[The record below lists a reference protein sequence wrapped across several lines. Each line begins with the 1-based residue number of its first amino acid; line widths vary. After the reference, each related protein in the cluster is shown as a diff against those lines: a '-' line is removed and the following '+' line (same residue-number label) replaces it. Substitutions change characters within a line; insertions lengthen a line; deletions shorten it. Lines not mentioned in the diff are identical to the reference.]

1 MQQVPIRCCNA
12 HTRGRHHA
20 RQLHQG
26 WRMAALQE
34 HPWYVWPAP
43 VELLRGLPRAQF
55 GPWPKSRCSRRRFHI
70 PCCASAPHDGH
81 RLTVL
86 NLTVI
91 QLRHLDETVATLGC
105 APIVC
110 RAHGTF
116 WNSYVNTFHT
126 KKLVGDGLLTN
137 FTKAWK
143 NTAQQR
149 DAILYHRRR

>member
-1 MQQVPIRCCNA
+1 
-12 HTRGRHHA
+12 
-20 RQLHQG
+20 
-26 WRMAALQE
+26 MAKL
-34 HPWYVWPAP
+34 
-43 VELLRGLPRAQF
+43 
-55 GPWPKSRCSRRRFHI
+55 K
-70 PCCASAPHDGH
+70 
-81 RLTVL
+81 VL

-110 RAHGTF
+110 RAQGTF

-149 DAILYHRRR
+149 EREAIL